1 MDSKE
6 HYSLTIYGGIC
17 CVKDVPSSI
26 EIDSILDR
34 ANFAQ
39 KTVKG
44 QEERHYAFYTDSIRE
59 QMVEEINIQ
68 SRFSDA
74 LKNKEFIV
82 YYQPKVNL
90 SADSFDSAEALVRW
104 QDKSGRVISPASFI
118 PVLEKN
124 FLIST
129 QDQYVFGKYVF

>member
-1 MDSKE
+1 RQKAVDSRIRAFAMDSKE
-6 HYSLTIYGGIC
+6 HNSLTIYGGIC
-17 CVKDVPSSI
+17 CVKDVPSAI

-44 QEERHYAFYTDSIRE
+44 QEECHYAFYTDSIRE
-59 QMVEEINIQ
+59 QMVAEINIQ

-82 YYQPKVNL
+82 YY
-90 SADSFDSAEALVRW
+90 
-104 QDKSGRVISPASFI
+104 
-118 PVLEKN
+118 
-124 FLIST
+124 
-129 QDQYVFGKYVF
+129 

>member
-1 MDSKE
+1 M
-6 HYSLTIYGGIC
+6 
-17 CVKDVPSSI
+17 
-26 EIDSILDR
+26 

-74 LKNKEFIV
+74 IKNKEFSV

-90 SADSFDSAEALVRW
+90 SAESFDSAEALVRW
-104 QDKSGRVISPASFI
+104 RDKNGRVISPTPLSPSLKRIF
-118 PVLEKN
+118 
-124 FLIST
+124 
-129 QDQYVFGKYVF
+129 